1 MLRWHLWQVA
11 HNQWLGCLTASVKYC
26 QMYMYVGSKCCL
38 WESCSGYT
46 TGLRSIVEIWVGL
59 PILEVSQTHEDAN
72 PQVYLPFDTDM
83 ASHFLI
89 CTCSYCCSIPIA
101 LHDHLLH
108 QGISKQIDKDILSLP
123 NDTIYLAAAKSW
135 IVTVRLTSGSW
146 YPNITRCVPN
156 VAHQEAWGHQNHHHT
171 AVHLQEIQHFIFV
184 ILIVYIV
191 VTASICYYNLSSV
204 CLDENKSIPML
215 CTHTSR
221 FEYLLPYG
229 SQLWW
234 QCVVKFWTLSPS
246 CVSLRNCNAI
256 QSVEMLCKVFL

>member
-1 MLRWHLWQVA
+1 M
-11 HNQWLGCLTASVKYC
+11 
-26 QMYMYVGSKCCL
+26 
-38 WESCSGYT
+38 
-46 TGLRSIVEIWVGL
+46 EIWVGL

-146 YPNITRCVPN
+146 YPNITRCVCPTLHIRRLE
-156 VAHQEAWGHQNHHHT
+156 VIKIIIT
-171 AVHLQEIQHFIFV
+171 LLFI
-184 ILIVYIV
+184 
-191 VTASICYYNLSSV
+191 SKRSN
-204 CLDENKSIPML
+204 
-215 CTHTSR
+215 
-221 FEYLLPYG
+221 
-229 SQLWW
+229 
-234 QCVVKFWTLSPS
+234 TLSLS
-246 CVSLRNCNAI
+246 
-256 QSVEMLCKVFL
+256 F